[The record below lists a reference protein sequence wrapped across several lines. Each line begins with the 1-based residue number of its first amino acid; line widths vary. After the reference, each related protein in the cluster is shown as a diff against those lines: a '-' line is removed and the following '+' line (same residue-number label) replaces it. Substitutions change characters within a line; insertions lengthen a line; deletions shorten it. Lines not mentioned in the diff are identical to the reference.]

1 MLHGPSVGVHNL
13 GQRGSR
19 VHMACRIKFYAI
31 TGSGGGLDESELM
44 SGGGGGVGGGWWEDS
59 RRAGQTLQSRRE
71 GFFLVLFLLSVH
83 LLKKR
88 KKKEKTLKVCPCSAG
103 LRVPEF
109 QIKRCRHFIAI

>member
-13 GQRGSR
+13 GQRASR

-31 TGSGGGLDESELM
+31 TGSGRRLDASELM
-44 SGGGGGVGGGWWEDS
+44 SGGGGGTGGVGELHGH
-59 RRAGQTLQSRRE
+59 TLQSRRE
-71 GFFLVLFLLSVH
+71 GLSFFFLSVY
-83 LLKKR
+83 LLKK
-88 KKKEKTLKVCPCSAG
+88 KKNMKVCPSSAG

>member
-31 TGSGGGLDESELM
+31 TGSGGGLDKSELM
-44 SGGGGGVGGGWWEDS
+44 SGGGGGVSGGLWEDS

-71 GFFLVLFLLSVH
+71 GFFFIPSFSSFNASAE
-83 LLKKR
+83 
-88 KKKEKTLKVCPCSAG
+88 KKKKKTLKVCPCSAG